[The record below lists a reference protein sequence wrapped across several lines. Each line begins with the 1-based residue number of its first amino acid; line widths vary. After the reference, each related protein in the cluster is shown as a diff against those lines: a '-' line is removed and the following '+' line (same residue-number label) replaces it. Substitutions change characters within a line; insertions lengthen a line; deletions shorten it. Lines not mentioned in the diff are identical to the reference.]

1 SARYTAGIVDSSCT
15 DKVTVTDTG
24 NEHVREEYSKA
35 AATLFINPSVLI
47 NAKKPEPPDY
57 PTVGSGSSVQFEAD
71 TPFCNGPTSNTW
83 LVESSIGSE
92 INHVTGLYQA
102 GREFTNC
109 DDAVDIIKVNA
120 VCLDDGVERV
130 AEENVTIPAC
140 KMTISPSSITV
151 ASGGTVTFYNS
162 LDACCSK
169 PPEPESS
176 WELQSA
182 IGSTILDNPPNIRFL
197 YRAGNNTG
205 SQDFGE
211 TITVADSNHLNAT
224 DKAIVTIR
232 PLPPVPVSDED
243 CDDQNTC
250 TDDSC
255 VDEQCVYECNAT
267 GPNDECC
274 VDPACE
280 GTTICSGCT
289 GDDDCNN
296 LDRDYCDGNVVKHD
310 EGKCVE
316 NQCEAET
323 TIVENCDDDD
333 DGLYC
338 TGDVIC
344 VDGSCGYSG
353 DPCPEGKTC
362 DEENNVCTTTIPIPI
377 PIITASPNPM
387 MRSRWVMLPTW
398 VVISG
403 EDTSF
408 SQLTSRVSYSPSTA
422 LLPMPAL
429 VLGPEIIWQLVFVNP
444 SWLAG
449 FPDDPQTVTATVDG
463 GSYDF
468 EIQLLPFILDQK

>member
-1 SARYTAGIVDSSCT
+1 MATAFEYTSL
-15 DKVTVTDTG
+15 TDTG
-24 NEHVREEYSKA
+24 NEHVREVYSNA
-35 AATLFINPSVLI
+35 LATLFINPSVLI

-120 VCLDDGVERV
+120 VCLDDGVERI

-140 KMTISPSSITV
+140 KMIISPSSITV
-151 ASGGTVTFYNS
+151 ASGGTVTFFNS
-162 LDACCSK
+162 LDACCTK
-169 PPEPESS
+169 PPEPEYS

-182 IGSTILDNPPNIRFL
+182 IGSTIFDNPPNERFL

-211 TITVADSNHLNAT
+211 TITVAASNYLDAT
-224 DKAIVTIR
+224 GKAIVTI
-232 PLPPVPVSDED
+232 LPATKECASDED
-243 CDDQNTC
+243 CDDGEFCNGNET
-250 TDDSC
+250 C
-255 VDEQCVYECNAT
+255 VDNLCQP
-267 GPNDECC
+267 G
-274 VDPACE
+274 
-280 GTTICSGCT
+280 
-289 GDDDCNN
+289 NN
-296 LDRDYCDGNVVKHD
+296 PCQN
-310 EGKCVE
+310 
-316 NQCEAET
+316 
-323 TIVENCDDDD
+323 

-338 TGDVIC
+338 TGEESCDEENDTCLSTGDPCSEGAECDEASTTCKVVCVDDEDCDDDGVYCNGDEIC
-344 VDGSCGYSG
+344 VDGFCENSG
-353 DPCPEGKTC
+353 DPCPEGWTC
-362 DEENNVCTTTIPIPI
+362 DEENNVCTTTIPPII
-377 PIITASPNPM
+377 PIITASPDPM

-449 FPDDPQTVTATVDG
+449 FPGDPQTVTATVDG
-463 GSYDF
+463 AVTDF
-468 EIQLLPFILDQK
+468 EIQLLPFILDEKKGVLK